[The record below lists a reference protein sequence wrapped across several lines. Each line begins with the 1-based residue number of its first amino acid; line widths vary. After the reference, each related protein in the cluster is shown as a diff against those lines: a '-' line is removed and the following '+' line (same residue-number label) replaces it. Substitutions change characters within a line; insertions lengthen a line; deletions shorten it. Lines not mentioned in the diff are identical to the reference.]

1 MRFQFVHFGPCQ
13 HELDALLT
21 DALLTSAVAHQA
33 ACSIASKHTSHSVTW
48 RRKGIATHRVVKV

>member
-21 DALLTSAVAHQA
+21 SAVAHQA
-33 ACSIASKHTSHSVTW
+33 ACSIASKSH
-48 RRKGIATHRVVKV
+48 GDGKVLLPIEL

>member
-13 HELDALLT
+13 HEL